1 MCEAPITMLVDLE
14 NPDSGDIL
22 RMYLGSTSWR
32 AGDVNRLGDRAD
44 GSNSRPDG
52 LAGQADAWRGLTDG
66 SNQSNSTETA
76 VVSQGDNTGT
86 YLRIRGTKCD
96 VEKSDGLGNQTDASS
111 IRMDAYTI
119 GNETETA
126 GNEAETIS
134 MHLIDPKPQDPL
146 TMRANACANEPNGC
160 GNPADTLTGYRGS
173 PSVETDRETTANATE
188 TVRIPQIESKLQ
200 NSPIET
206 AKWSADGPN
215 DCGNQSDASSGCVD
229 VHSTGNNAQMAIDE
243 AKTVRMPPNEPKM
256 QNIPAG
262 AERRHAGVAGGFRS
276 HADTLTMRKDTHTV
290 ANDAGTAENASRNIR
305 KCQNDSKTRDS
316 PYISEDGMPK
326 RWRRVNAD
334 DGDVYLPLSAPID
347 STSRIFAFGEVESG
361 DEAIAPNVEGEKAGD
376 GDGDPNGGDSGDGD
390 ADGTTSGSS
399 IDSSRV
405 KTVWLAR
412 ESQHMRYSRRI
423 QEGNSPVSPR
433 PPIRHPDCLYEDV
446 RRRR

>member
-1 MCEAPITMLVDLE
+1 MT
-14 NPDSGDIL
+14 
-22 RMYLGSTSWR
+22 
-32 AGDVNRLGDRAD
+32 AD
-44 GSNSRPDG
+44 GSNSQLDG

-86 YLRIRGTKCD
+86 YLCIRGAKCD
-96 VEKSDGLGNQTDASS
+96 IEKSDGLRNQTDASS
-111 IRMDAYTI
+111 ICMDTYTI
-119 GNETETA
+119 GNETKTT
-126 GNEAETIS
+126 GNKAETIS
-134 MHLIDPKPQDPL
+134 MHLIDPKPQDSL

-160 GNPADTLTGYRGS
+160 GNPTDTLTGYRGS

-206 AKWSADGPN
+206 AKWSADRPN
-215 DCGNQSDASSGCVD
+215 DCGNQSDALSGCVD

-243 AKTVRMPPNEPKM
+243 AKTVRTPPNEPKM

-262 AERRHAGVAGGFRS
+262 AKRRHAGVAGGFRS
-276 HADTLTMRKDTHTV
+276 HVDTLTMQKDTHTI
-290 ANDAGTAENASRNIR
+290 ANNAGTAENASRNIR

-316 PYISEDGMPK
+316 PYTSEDGMPK
-326 RWRRVNAD
+326 HWRRVNAN
-334 DGDVYLPLSAPID
+334 DGDVYVPLSALID

-361 DEAIAPNVEGEKAGD
+361 DEAIAPNVKGEKAGD
-376 GDGDPNGGDSGDGD
+376 GDGDPNGGDGGDGD

-405 KTVWLAR
+405 KTVRLAR

-423 QEGNSPVSPR
+423 QEGNSPVS
-433 PPIRHPDCLYEDV
+433 
-446 RRRR
+446 